1 MFAKCVLMNFI
12 PFAPWCTTLASSLL
26 LAVTLKIAEK
36 NKINLVY
43 HHSVLPRGSV
53 SHRPD
58 IDIFR
63 IFEISKMILFFFF
76 NCVCLKKAA
85 GSLSE
90 RLQV

>member
-1 MFAKCVLMNFI
+1 MNFI

-63 IFEISKMILFFFF
+63 ILEISKMILFFFK

>member
-63 IFEISKMILFFFF
+63 IFEISKMILFFL
-76 NCVCLKKAA
+76 NCVGLKKAA

>member
-12 PFAPWCTTLASSLL
+12 RSAPWCTTLASSLL

-58 IDIFR
+58 INIFH
-63 IFEISKMILFFFF
+63 ILEISKMILIFKIVF
-76 NCVCLKKAA
+76 VKKKQR
-85 GSLSE
+85 GL
-90 RLQV
+90 

>member
-1 MFAKCVLMNFI
+1 MNFI
-12 PFAPWCTTLASSLL
+12 PSAPWCTTLASSLL

-63 IFEISKMILFFFF
+63 ILEISKMILFFKKL
-76 NCVCLKKAA
+76 CLLKKSSGVFERAPA
-85 GSLSE
+85 SLTDI
-90 RLQV
+90 

>member
-1 MFAKCVLMNFI
+1 MNFI
-12 PFAPWCTTLASSLL
+12 PSAPWCTTLASSLL

-63 IFEISKMILFFFF
+63 ILEISKMILFFKIVF
-76 NCVCLKKAA
+76 VKKSSGVFERAPA
-85 GSLSE
+85 SLTDI
-90 RLQV
+90 

>member
-63 IFEISKMILFFFF
+63 IFEISKMILFFFL

>member
-26 LAVTLKIAEK
+26 LTVTLKIAEK

-63 IFEISKMILFFFF
+63 ILEISKMILFFK

>member
-1 MFAKCVLMNFI
+1 MNFI
-12 PFAPWCTTLASSLL
+12 PSAPRCATLASGLL

-36 NKINLVY
+36 NKINSVY

-63 IFEISKMILFFFF
+63 ILEISKMILFFKL
-76 NCVCLKKAA
+76 CLLKKSSGVFERAPA
-85 GSLSE
+85 SLTD
-90 RLQV
+90 V

>member
-1 MFAKCVLMNFI
+1 MNFI
-12 PFAPWCTTLASSLL
+12 PSAPWCATLASGLL

-36 NKINLVY
+36 NKINSVY

-63 IFEISKMILFFFF
+63 ILEISKMILVFVKL
-76 NCVCLKKAA
+76 CLLKKAA

>member
-1 MFAKCVLMNFI
+1 MNFI
-12 PFAPWCTTLASSLL
+12 PSAPWCTTLASSLL

-53 SHRPD
+53 SHTGPD
-58 IDIFR
+58 INIFH
-63 IFEISKMILFFFF
+63 ILEISKMILFLKL
-76 NCVCLKKAA
+76 CLLKKAA
-85 GSLSE
+85 GSFSE

>member
-1 MFAKCVLMNFI
+1 MNFI
-12 PFAPWCTTLASSLL
+12 PSAPWCTTLASSLL

-63 IFEISKMILFFFF
+63 ILEISKMILFFSKIVF
-76 NCVCLKKAA
+76 VKKKQR
-85 GSLSE
+85 GL
-90 RLQV
+90 